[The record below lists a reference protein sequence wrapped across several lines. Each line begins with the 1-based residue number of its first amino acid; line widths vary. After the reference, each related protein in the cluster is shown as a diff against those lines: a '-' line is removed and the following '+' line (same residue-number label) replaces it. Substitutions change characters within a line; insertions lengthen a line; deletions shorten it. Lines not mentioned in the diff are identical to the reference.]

1 MRPKL
6 IRKDPKL
13 DKIIQTEAI
22 TDISTQ
28 NQPKQAKTN
37 KAQLKSPK
45 MRPKLTQT
53 NPKRAK
59 TAKNTP
65 K

>member
-37 KAQLKSPK
+37 KA
-45 MRPKLTQT
+45 
-53 NPKRAK
+53 
-59 TAKNTP
+59 
-65 K
+65 